1 MIMIKNILVYLSMIG
16 LLIIII
22 LPPMLRSYFPKSVE
36 SVKNESKLEILRCS
50 KTVDIYQ
57 ITVSNTYKDSV
68 IDKVSI
74 VYNYSSTV
82 EDKTSLTMQEINS
95 FKVIPEVN
103 FTTSNNM
110 YTVLITRAAYL
121 KNTSNNDLKS
131 RFQPKNQQTEY
142 YTNLGYK
149 CSTIFS

>member
-1 MIMIKNILVYLSMIG
+1 
-16 LLIIII
+16 
-22 LPPMLRSYFPKSVE
+22 
-36 SVKNESKLEILRCS
+36 
-50 KTVDIYQ
+50 
-57 ITVSNTYKDSV
+57 
-68 IDKVSI
+68 
-74 VYNYSSTV
+74 
-82 EDKTSLTMQEINS
+82 MQEINS